1 MEDRLIDMFS
11 TSGIIREIN
20 NANYKGY
27 VQEKLKHK
35 IENENLCH
43 PETIPDSF
51 KFKGQE
57 NIKTKEPPETIAERV
72 KLKRQNTGIGI
83 EIKILT
89 PNTLLTRLPIL
100 LAEIKPVQ

>member
-72 KLKRQNTGIGI
+72 KLKR
-83 EIKILT
+83 
-89 PNTLLTRLPIL
+89 
-100 LAEIKPVQ
+100 